1 MLSLAQA
8 LGRGRVVAELVAS
21 SARFDDAENQR
32 RLGGY
37 GIVNLAL
44 EWTLDARTTLF
55 VRGDNVLDR
64 RYELAAD
71 FATGGA
77 RVSGGLRWRM

>member
-1 MLSLAQA
+1 VSLAQPWRRA
-8 LGRGRVVAELVAS
+8 LFIVELVGS

-37 GIVNLAL
+37 GIVNVAL
-44 EWTLDARTTLF
+44 EWTLDTRTTLF

-64 RYELAAD
+64 NYELAAD

-77 RVSGGLRWRM
+77 RVFTGVRWRL